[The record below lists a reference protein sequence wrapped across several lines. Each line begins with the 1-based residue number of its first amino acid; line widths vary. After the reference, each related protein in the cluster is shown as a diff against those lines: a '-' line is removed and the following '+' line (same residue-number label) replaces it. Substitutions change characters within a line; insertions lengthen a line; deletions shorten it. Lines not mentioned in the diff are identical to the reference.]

1 MEMWTQKRFD
11 ELKATGQLPSPTG
24 VAMQILKMA
33 QQEGVGLAEIARV
46 IKGDPAL
53 AGRLLQLVNSSYYA
67 GARAITAVNDA
78 VTRLGLDVVWQVALG
93 FSVVSGYRR
102 GVCKRFDYDEFW
114 SDSLGAAVS
123 AQILS
128 KNSGLGN
135 PEEAFTCGLLADIGR
150 LALAS
155 IYPDSYSVVVAAAA
169 ADQAPQEILK
179 LEQKTF
185 AMDHRELTA
194 AMLQDWGLA
203 EAWVQAV
210 RYHEDPVHSDLPEG
224 HQAQKMAWMMH
235 AAAQLGFICVA
246 GPDRRSELLQDL
258 LGKSARIGIASD
270 KLVAICDH
278 CAREWKDWGAI
289 LGIKTRELP
298 PFSSITDVSRPE
310 DITQT
315 EQEASSREES
325 QEIRALVVDEDPMT
339 IGLVRQKLPPGSR
352 VMGARKGQDAMRMAL
367 EFDPQLI
374 ITDWEVPGI
383 GGLALCKALRKSKAG
398 QQIYILM
405 LAHKYDE
412 ELLASA
418 LEAGANEYITK
429 PVMPRV
435 LEARMNVA
443 LRIVRLQQEV
453 VRDREQ
459 IRHQLADLAVLNRML
474 EQAALTDPLTGLP
487 NRRYA
492 LDRLEQEWSASKRH
506 NNPLTCMHMDL
517 DHFKSVNDTHGHD
530 AGDRVLR
537 EISAVL
543 RKALRTTDV
552 LCRIGGEEFLV
563 ICRETTTEQALVC
576 AERLRQNVG
585 ESRIGIGDTQ
595 VAITISIGI
604 AARDTS
610 TPDSETLIKHA
621 DVATYASKTAGRN
634 RVTIYDAQQVQTT
647 P

>member
-1 MEMWTQKRFD
+1 MQMWTQKRFD
-11 ELKATGQLPSPTG
+11 ELKASGQLPSPTG

-33 QQEGVGLAEIARV
+33 QQEGVGLAEVARV

-93 FSVVSGYRR
+93 FSVISGYRR
-102 GVCKRFDYDEFW
+102 GVCKHFDYDEYW
-114 SDSLGAAVS
+114 SHSLGTAVS
-123 AQILS
+123 AQVLS
-128 KNSGLGN
+128 KNSNMGN
-135 PEEAFTCGLLADIGR
+135 PEEAFTCGLLAQVGR
-150 LALAS
+150 LALAC
-155 IYPDSYSVVVAAAA
+155 IYPDAYSVILAAA
-169 ADQAPQEILK
+169 ADQPPQEMLK

-194 AMLQDWGLA
+194 AMLQDWGLDDI
-203 EAWVQAV
+203 WVQAV
-210 RYHEDPVHSDLPEG
+210 RYYEDPVHSDLPEG

-235 AAAQLGFICVA
+235 ASSQLGSICTA
-246 GPDRRSELLQDL
+246 HPDQRGALLQDL
-258 LGKSARIGIASD
+258 LAKSARIGIPSD

-278 CAREWKDWGAI
+278 CAREWTNWGGV

-298 PFSSITDVSRPE
+298 PFSSITDVSKPE
-310 DITQT
+310 DVGAA
-315 EQEASSREES
+315 EKEAPAREEP
-325 QEIRALVVDEDPMT
+325 QEIRALVVDEDPTTM
-339 IGLVRQKLPPGSR
+339 GAVRQKLPPGSR

-374 ITDWEVPGI
+374 ITDWDVPGI
-383 GGLALCKALRKSKAG
+383 GGLALCKALRKTKAG

-418 LEAGANEYITK
+418 LEAGANEYIMK
-429 PVMPRV
+429 PIMPRV
-435 LEARMNVA
+435 LEARINVA
-443 LRIVRLQQEV
+443 MRVIRLQQEV

-474 EQAALTDPLTGLP
+474 EQAALTDPLTSLP

-492 LDRLEQEWSASKRH
+492 LDRLDQEWSASLRH
-506 NNPLTCMHMDL
+506 NSPLTCMHMDL
-517 DHFKSVNDTHGHD
+517 DHFKNVNDTHGHD

-537 EISAVL
+537 EISSVL

-552 LCRIGGEEFLV
+552 LCRVGGEEFLV
-563 ICRETTTEQALVC
+563 ICRETSTEQALVC
-576 AERLRQNVG
+576 AERLRQRV
-585 ESRIGIGDTQ
+585 EEHRIEVADTE

-604 AARDTS
+604 ATRDAS
-610 TPDSETLIKHA
+610 TA
-621 DVATYASKTAGRN
+621 DAEALMKRADMATYASKTAGRN
-634 RVTIYDAQQVQTT
+634 RVTVFADQHAQHTV
-647 P
+647 